1 MLRKLTAS
9 LQRVGRQGQKPSRND
24 ELFALFNLE
33 PNVMRARSAQLD
45 EATAV
50 FACSYSVWPTQ
61 VSDVL
66 EFRAD
71 LTCHLSPP
79 FPSPRSH
86 RRAEASPRGRRG
98 GVSASGVLTL
108 RSAFRAR
115 GTPVIMTS
123 DYFERLAQK
132 EARDPDR
139 RQRLLEVA
147 GFYRSLARIIPG
159 IPTGYKGNGAALPV
173 TRAERWKARAEEC
186 RTLADCFT
194 DPICRGQLTRL
205 AQGYDQMAV
214 AAE

>member
-1 MLRKLTAS
+1 VNQLTS
-9 LQRVGRQGQKPSRND
+9 SHPIRNKTVHPMTV
-24 ELFALFNLE
+24 EN
-33 PNVMRARSAQLD
+33 
-45 EATAV
+45 
-50 FACSYSVWPTQ
+50 
-61 VSDVL
+61 
-66 EFRAD
+66 
-71 LTCHLSPP
+71 
-79 FPSPRSH
+79 
-86 RRAEASPRGRRG
+86 
-98 GVSASGVLTL
+98 TL
-108 RSAFRAR
+108 RTVADEPKPLDFRPIEAHDFR
-115 GTPVIMTS
+115 YMTS
-123 DYFERLAQK
+123 THQDDVYSARKRFSPEPSTRLGFASTVVYFERLAQK

-159 IPTGYKGNGAALPV
+159 IPTGYKSNGAALPV